1 RAGSSSGWTAPGA
14 PRWAPF
20 RGPATSPSRRSRRPS
35 AASAPRWPIRRSPSD
50 ARATWWEA
58 SARSGRRPG
67 TRRCST
73 RPPNCGM
80 SSTSRAGGAAST
92 WGSRPPTSSGRRA
105 RWSPTSRGD
114 AGFETRRFAT
124 LLNQLSGRPVEVV
137 EERPAKPDA
146 SRNRRRAKHPLLRHR
161 DQAELRIR
169 GEKRMP
175 WHDAHGVA
183 ERSRAGEAHGARVD
197 GGPPEFVALE
207 RERHCG
213 GLAQLLAGPRAAVH
227 ELHGDVVGGE
237 VAELHESAHMQ
248 LL

>member
-1 RAGSSSGWTAPGA
+1 
-14 PRWAPF
+14 
-20 RGPATSPSRRSRRPS
+20 
-35 AASAPRWPIRRSPSD
+35 
-50 ARATWWEA
+50 
-58 SARSGRRPG
+58 
-67 TRRCST
+67 
-73 RPPNCGM
+73 M

-105 RWSPTSRGD
+105 RWSPTLRGD

-124 LLNQLSGRPVEVV
+124 LLSQLS
-137 EERPAKPDA
+137 
-146 SRNRRRAKHPLLRHR
+146 SRLPRHR
-161 DQAELRIR
+161 DQAELGIR
-169 GEKRMP
+169 GEQRMP
-175 WHDAHGVA
+175 WHDAYGVA

-237 VAELHESAHMQ
+237 VAELHEGAHMQ
-248 LL
+248 LLPHVWGRIHTPRLDVGHVHLV